1 MTALFDSQSSPVPVE
16 AVVFD
21 LGNVLISW
29 DPHPAIAR
37 EVGHEEAAR
46 FLADKAFDFPAWNR
60 PQDAGRPWDVAED
73 LAIEAHPHWERAIR
87 AYRANF
93 EDSMLGAIEDS
104 VQILLELQAAGIPLY
119 GLTNW
124 SGELFPLARRRFG
137 FLDVFEDIIVSGEEG
152 VAKPDPKIFE
162 ILRQRIGR
170 DLEACIFIDDSMA
183 NIAAGREA
191 GLNAI
196 LFTDTGHLREDLS
209 VRGLPLSPA

>member
-1 MTALFDSQSSPVPVE
+1 MTSVFESHSSPVPVE

-37 EVGHEEAAR
+37 DVGEEAATR
-46 FLADKAFDFPAWNR
+46 FLADKTFDFLAWNR

-73 LAIEAHPHWERAIR
+73 VAIESHPHWEAAIR
-87 AYRANF
+87 AYRAHF
-93 EDSMLGAIEDS
+93 EDSMIGVIEDS
-104 VQILLELQAAGIPLY
+104 VQILHELKAAGIPLY

-124 SGELFPLARRRFG
+124 SQELFPVARRRFD

-170 DLEACIFIDDSMA
+170 DLGGCIFIDDSMD
-183 NIAAGREA
+183 NVAAAREA

-209 VRGLPLSPA
+209 VRGLPLSAA